1 MSESTTSEERATTP
15 ERRGA
20 APEKRT
26 GAAEERVAASEE
38 AATAPESRVTVP
50 ERLTADSE
58 EQTGAIAEREAA
70 PDSRTAAVGPTQ
82 RASGAAR
89 PDTGPTRPVA
99 ETTRRAAVT
108 TRQPVAEASA
118 AVPPQGSVA
127 RPATPEAAVAALA
140 ADGPGL
146 PFLIGVRHH
155 APSLAAAVPALLDAA
170 APDVLLV
177 ELPAEFQPWLGWLAH
192 EETRAPVALAAVPAG
207 GPGAGGEQG
216 PAFYPFADFSPELAA
231 LRWAAR
237 NGVPAVACDLPLAD
251 RAWARGGPDAP
262 APAPGADS
270 VPVPGEDSAP
280 VPGEGHGLSA
290 ALRSRLTGRDG
301 DDLWDRLVE
310 APAPGS
316 PPEALRRAALL
327 TGWALRHEAEARR
340 GVDGT
345 DLVREACMREH
356 IAEALANGR
365 RPAVVVGAFHTPA
378 LLPYAAGAATA
389 PAVDAPDAAQAPED
403 APDAPSALADAPDA
417 PDVLDVPDAPK
428 VPAGPSDAP
437 NAPAGAPDASAAG
450 APDTPSTPED
460 APAASV
466 GVPLTP
472 ADAPNA
478 PAREPGAGA
487 TEVGATGTG
496 ATEAGATRVETC
508 TVSLIPYTYLLLDSR
523 SGYPAGIRDPEW
535 QHTVLDAAGDPA
547 ALHEALIRT
556 AVRVC
561 ADLRGQ
567 GHPYGP
573 ADGREVVRVA
583 GDLARLRDLP
593 APGRGELLEAVQ
605 TVLGRGETY
614 GTGRAVAHALERVLV
629 GTRTGRPAPA
639 APRSGLG
646 PAVEAETE
654 VLSLPGPADA
664 HEKAPRD
671 LRLDPARSALDG
683 RRELLLRRLTVC
695 GIPYAQEQEVT
706 GAAGSE
712 GLTTRWQVRW
722 TPATAAMLTAAGAR
736 GVTPAQAAEGVLRG
750 RHATERAEGGPTAA
764 QVVRG
769 LTEAVTC
776 GLPALA
782 DERLTEL
789 AAVLP
794 ASGTLPELLAGL
806 DLLDRVAA
814 GHLPGL
820 GAPSAP
826 SPSKASPDA
835 LAPLPTRIAHAVELL
850 TSAAVRQVDG
860 LTGSEEPE
868 DARALLEL
876 AQRADRVGGIRLADA
891 LARLAADGTPLIAAA
906 AGAVRVLTGHE
917 RAETFGVRVA
927 SWVDAAVD
935 GSSRAALT
943 ARLTGVLTAA
953 GPLLTVG
960 VAALD
965 PLLHRVVE
973 LEDAAFLAR
982 LPALRG
988 GFDTLS
994 PAARDRLLDTV
1005 EERLGERV
1013 DIADADDPVES
1024 ARRAVADLAARDLL
1038 TRLGLPVPSP
1048 VDTEGHAPSA
1058 HATAPAPPT
1067 ASAPVAAF
1075 TTVPRPAAASA
1086 PVPPPST
1093 PASSSDATTGTAGP
1107 SGSEPATIT
1116 GTVRPSGPE
1125 PGTDTTTPAPADPA
1139 RSRTAGT
1146 APATGSEAVPGTIT
1160 GTVTGPSSG
1169 NGTDAATGT
1178 AAPPTGLG
1186 TGTATVRTLAPADRW
1201 RLVLGRR
1208 PDQLPSGAARLAT
1221 ALDEL
1226 YGAGRGE
1233 GSRGGLPMS
1242 GRGRGGREAPFP
1254 GVREWSEELAALFGP
1269 GVREEVLAAAA
1280 ATGRQDVLTELD
1292 PAAATPSV
1300 ELLRTVLRYAG
1311 GLPEAR
1317 LAALRPLVRRLVDEL
1332 TRQLAT
1338 RLRPALTGTMLAR
1351 PTRRPGGRLD
1361 LPRTLRAN
1369 LATARRT
1376 ADGTVQVVP
1385 EKPVFRSRARRSADW
1400 RLILVTDVSGSMEA
1414 STIWSA
1420 LTASVLAGVPTLS
1433 THFLAFSTEVV
1444 DLTGHVHDPLSL
1456 LLEVSVGGGTHIAAG
1471 LRHARSLI
1479 TVPSRTLVVVISD
1492 FEEGA
1497 PLGGLLSE
1505 VRALVATGCHVLGC
1519 ASLDDAGRPRYS
1531 TGVAGQLVAAG
1542 MPVAALSPLELARW
1556 IGEKTA

>member
-1 MSESTTSEERATTP
+1 M
-15 ERRGA
+15 
-20 APEKRT
+20 
-26 GAAEERVAASEE
+26 
-38 AATAPESRVTVP
+38 
-50 ERLTADSE
+50 
-58 EQTGAIAEREAA
+58 
-70 PDSRTAAVGPTQ
+70 
-82 RASGAAR
+82 
-89 PDTGPTRPVA
+89 
-99 ETTRRAAVT
+99 
-108 TRQPVAEASA
+108 
-118 AVPPQGSVA
+118 
-127 RPATPEAAVAALA
+127 AALA
-140 ADGPGL
+140 ATGPGV

-155 APSLAAAVPALLDAA
+155 APSLAAALPAMLDAA

-192 EETRAPVALAAVPAG
+192 EETEAPVALAAVPADG
-207 GPGAGGEQG
+207 SGPGAAGERG
-216 PAFYPFADFSPELAA
+216 PAFYPFADFSPELVA

-251 RAWARGGPDAP
+251 RAWAGRGTDIP
-262 APAPGADS
+262 APAPGA
-270 VPVPGEDSAP
+270 AP
-280 VPGEGHGLSA
+280 VPGPAEGRGLSD

-310 APAPGS
+310 ALAPGS
-316 PPEALRRAALL
+316 TPEALRRAALL
-327 TGWALRHEAEARR
+327 TGWALRHEAEARG
-340 GVDGT
+340 GVPDT
-345 DLVREACMREH
+345 DLVREACMRRH
-356 IAEALANGR
+356 VADALASGR

-378 LLPYAAGAATA
+378 LLPSAAAAADGPA
-389 PAVDAPDAAQAPED
+389 PAAEAPETAQAAQAQAPE
-403 APDAPSALADAPDA
+403 APEGPEAAEAPGRAAAS
-417 PDVLDVPDAPK
+417 
-428 VPAGPSDAP
+428 GPGTDGRVHA
-437 NAPAGAPDASAAG
+437 AAG
-450 APDTPSTPED
+450 TA
-460 APAASV
+460 
-466 GVPLTP
+466 
-472 ADAPNA
+472 
-478 PAREPGAGA
+478 
-487 TEVGATGTG
+487 
-496 ATEAGATRVETC
+496 TC
-508 TVSLIPYTYLLLDSR
+508 TVSLVPYTYPLLDSR

-547 ALHEALIRT
+547 ALHEALVRT

-561 ADLRGQ
+561 AALREQ

-583 GDLARLRDLP
+583 GDLARLRGLP

-614 GTGRAVAHALERVLV
+614 GTGRAVARALEQVLV
-629 GTRTGRPAPA
+629 GARTGRPAPA

-654 VLSLPGPADA
+654 ALALPGPQDA
-664 HEKAPRD
+664 HEKTPRD
-671 LRLDPARSALDG
+671 LRLDPARSTLDR

-695 GIPYAQEQEVT
+695 GIPYAQEQEVA
-706 GAAGSE
+706 GAAGGE

-736 GVTPAQAAEGVLRG
+736 GVTPAQAAEGVLRQ
-750 RHATERAEGGPTAA
+750 RHAAERAEGGPTAA
-764 QVVRG
+764 QVVGG
-769 LTEAVTC
+769 LTGAAEC

-806 DLLDRVAA
+806 DLLDRIDA

-820 GAPSAP
+820 GL
-826 SPSKASPDA
+826 PDA
-835 LAPLPTRIAHAVELL
+835 TAAPDATATARAARTAHAAELL

-860 LTGSEEPE
+860 LIGSEDPE

-876 AQRADRVGGIRLADA
+876 AQRADRVGGIRLTDA
-891 LARLAADGTPLIAAA
+891 LTRLAADGTPLIAAA

-917 RAETFGVRVA
+917 EAESFGGRVA
-927 SWVDAAVD
+927 SWVDGAVD
-935 GSSRAALT
+935 STSRAALT
-943 ARLTGVLTAA
+943 ARLTGVLTVA

-960 VAALD
+960 IGALD

-973 LEDAAFLAR
+973 LDDTAFLAR

-1013 DIADADDPVES
+1013 DTLDADNPAEL
-1024 ARRAVADLAARDLL
+1024 ARRTTADLAARELL
-1038 TRLGLPVPSP
+1038 AGLGLPVPPPADDDRFPPPPGRPTATHPAPTTPSDEA
-1048 VDTEGHAPSA
+1048 DTTPSDGADATLSDKADTTPSA
-1058 HATAPAPPT
+1058 EVASVPSAEIAPA
-1067 ASAPVAAF
+1067 
-1075 TTVPRPAAASA
+1075 
-1086 PVPPPST
+1086 
-1093 PASSSDATTGTAGP
+1093 
-1107 SGSEPATIT
+1107 
-1116 GTVRPSGPE
+1116 
-1125 PGTDTTTPAPADPA
+1125 
-1139 RSRTAGT
+1139 
-1146 APATGSEAVPGTIT
+1146 
-1160 GTVTGPSSG
+1160 
-1169 NGTDAATGT
+1169 
-1178 AAPPTGLG
+1178 
-1186 TGTATVRTLAPADRW
+1186 RTLAPADRW

-1208 PDQLPSGAARLAT
+1208 ADQLPSGADRLAT

-1226 YGAGRGE
+1226 YGAGHGE
-1233 GSRGGLPMS
+1233 GSRGGLPGPG
-1242 GRGRGGREAPFP
+1242 GRGSRGGREPSFP

-1280 ATGRQDVLTELD
+1280 VTGRQDVLAELD
-1292 PAAATPSV
+1292 PAATTPSV
-1300 ELLRTVLRYAG
+1300 ELLRTILRYAG

-1317 LAALRPLVRRLVDEL
+1317 LAALRPLVRHLVDEL

-1361 LPRTLRAN
+1361 LPGTLRAN

-1376 ADGTVQVVP
+1376 ADGTIQVIP
-1385 EKPVFRSRARRSADW
+1385 EKPVFRSRGRRSADW
-1400 RLILVTDVSGSMEA
+1400 RLILVTDVSGSMES

-1479 TVPSRTLVVVISD
+1479 AVPSRTLVVVISD

-1497 PLGGLLSE
+1497 PLAGLLAE
-1505 VRALVATGCHVLGC
+1505 VRSLVTTGCHVLGC

>member
-1 MSESTTSEERATTP
+1 MSESTIPGPRPGAEARA
-15 ERRGA
+15 
-20 APEKRT
+20 
-26 GAAEERVAASEE
+26 
-38 AATAPESRVTVP
+38 
-50 ERLTADSE
+50 
-58 EQTGAIAEREAA
+58 
-70 PDSRTAAVGPTQ
+70 
-82 RASGAAR
+82 
-89 PDTGPTRPVA
+89 VA
-99 ETTRRAAVT
+99 EVE
-108 TRQPVAEASA
+108 PG
-118 AVPPQGSVA
+118 PG
-127 RPATPEAAVAALA
+127 TPEAAVAALA
-140 ADGPGL
+140 ATGPGV

-155 APSLAAAVPALLDAA
+155 APSLAAALPALLDAA

-192 EETRAPVALAAVPAG
+192 EETEAPVALAAVPAD
-207 GPGAGGEQG
+207 GPGPGPAGERG
-216 PAFYPFADFSPELAA
+216 PAFYPFADFSPELVA

-251 RAWARGGPDAP
+251 RAWAKGGPGTPVP
-262 APAPGADS
+262 APVAAD
-270 VPVPGEDSAP
+270 
-280 VPGEGHGLSA
+280 GHGLSD

-310 APAPGS
+310 ALAPGS
-316 PPEALRRAALL
+316 TPEALRRAALL
-327 TGWALRHEAEARR
+327 TGWALRHEAEARG
-340 GVDGT
+340 GVDRT
-345 DLVREACMREH
+345 DLVREAWMRGRV
-356 IAEALANGR
+356 AEALASGR

-378 LLPYAAGAATA
+378 LLPSAAGS
-389 PAVDAPDAAQAPED
+389 PALDACAEAFA
-403 APDAPSALADAPDA
+403 
-417 PDVLDVPDAPK
+417 
-428 VPAGPSDAP
+428 
-437 NAPAGAPDASAAG
+437 DASATP
-450 APDTPSTPED
+450 PD
-460 APAASV
+460 
-466 GVPLTP
+466 
-472 ADAPNA
+472 
-478 PAREPGAGA
+478 PGADGHVNGA
-487 TEVGATGTG
+487 AGT
-496 ATEAGATRVETC
+496 AAC
-508 TVSLIPYTYLLLDSR
+508 TVSLIPYTYPLLDSR

-535 QHTVLDAAGDPA
+535 QHIVLDAAGDPA
-547 ALHEALIRT
+547 ALHEALVRT
-556 AVRVC
+556 AVRIC
-561 ADLRGQ
+561 AALREQ

-573 ADGREVVRVA
+573 AEGREVVRVA

-614 GTGRAVAHALERVLV
+614 GTGRAVARALEHVLV
-629 GTRTGRPAPA
+629 GARTGRPAPT

-646 PAVEAETE
+646 PAVEAETAA
-654 VLSLPGPADA
+654 LSLPGPEDA

-671 LRLDPARSALDG
+671 LRLDPARSTLDR

-695 GIPYAQEQEVT
+695 GIPYAQEQGVT
-706 GAAGSE
+706 GAAGTE

-736 GVTPAQAAEGVLRG
+736 GVTPAQAAEGVLRQ
-750 RHATERAEGGPTAA
+750 RRAAERAEDGPTAA

-769 LTEAVTC
+769 LTEAAEC
-776 GLPALA
+776 GLFGLA

-806 DLLDRVAA
+806 GLLDRIDA
-814 GHLPGL
+814 GHLPGPA
-820 GAPSAP
+820 APDDP
-826 SPSKASPDA
+826 SSPDA
-835 LAPLPTRIAHAVELL
+835 TASARAARTAHAAELL

-876 AQRADRVGGIRLADA
+876 SQRADRLGGIRLTAA

-917 RAETFGVRVA
+917 EAEAFGGRVA
-927 SWVDAAVD
+927 SWVDGAVD
-935 GSSRAALT
+935 STARAALT
-943 ARLTGVLTAA
+943 ARLTGVLTVA

-960 VAALD
+960 VGALD
-965 PLLHRVVE
+965 PLLQRVVE
-973 LEDAAFLAR
+973 LDDTAFLAR

-1013 DIADADDPVES
+1013 DTLGADDPAEL
-1024 ARRAVADLAARDLL
+1024 ARRTVADLAARELL
-1038 TRLGLPVPSP
+1038 TGLGLPVAPP
-1048 VDTEGHAPSA
+1048 AHDDRFTPQPGHPTATDPTTVS
-1058 HATAPAPPT
+1058 ATAPPT
-1067 ASAPVAAF
+1067 QA
-1075 TTVPRPAAASA
+1075 
-1086 PVPPPST
+1086 
-1093 PASSSDATTGTAGP
+1093 
-1107 SGSEPATIT
+1107 
-1116 GTVRPSGPE
+1116 
-1125 PGTDTTTPAPADPA
+1125 APA
-1139 RSRTAGT
+1139 
-1146 APATGSEAVPGTIT
+1146 
-1160 GTVTGPSSG
+1160 
-1169 NGTDAATGT
+1169 
-1178 AAPPTGLG
+1178 
-1186 TGTATVRTLAPADRW
+1186 RTLAPADRW

-1208 PDQLPSGAARLAT
+1208 PDRLPSGAARLAT

-1226 YGAGRGE
+1226 YGTGHGE
-1233 GSRGGLPMS
+1233 GSRGGLPGHGGGS
-1242 GRGRGGREAPFP
+1242 GPHGGREPSFP

-1269 GVREEVLAAAA
+1269 GIREEVLAAAA
-1280 ATGRQDVLTELD
+1280 VTGRQDVLAELD

-1300 ELLRTVLRYAG
+1300 ELLRTILRYAG

-1338 RLRPALTGTMLAR
+1338 RLRPALTGAMSPR

-1376 ADGTVQVVP
+1376 ADGTVRVIP
-1385 EKPVFRSRARRSADW
+1385 EKPVFRSRVRRSADW

-1444 DLTGHVHDPLSL
+1444 DLTGHVRDPLSL

-1479 TVPSRTLVVVISD
+1479 AVPSRTLVVVISD

-1497 PLGGLLSE
+1497 PLGGLLAE

-1556 IGEKTA
+1556 IGEKTV

>member
-1 MSESTTSEERATTP
+1 MSESTIPETRSTAEVSPTT
-15 ERRGA
+15 
-20 APEKRT
+20 
-26 GAAEERVAASEE
+26 
-38 AATAPESRVTVP
+38 
-50 ERLTADSE
+50 
-58 EQTGAIAEREAA
+58 EAA
-70 PDSRTAAVGPTQ
+70 PTAGPPA
-82 RASGAAR
+82 ASPAGSPAA
-89 PDTGPTRPVA
+89 G
-99 ETTRRAAVT
+99 
-108 TRQPVAEASA
+108 
-118 AVPPQGSVA
+118 
-127 RPATPEAAVAALA
+127 PATSEAAVAALA
-140 ADGPGL
+140 ATGPGS

-155 APSLAAAVPALLDAA
+155 APSLAAALPALLDAA

-192 EETRAPVALAAVPAG
+192 EETEAPVALAAVPAD
-207 GPGAGGEQG
+207 GPGPGSVGERG
-216 PAFYPFADFSPELAA
+216 PAFYPFADFSPELVA

-251 RAWARGGPDAP
+251 RAWAGRGTDTP
-262 APAPGADS
+262 APVADADS
-270 VPVPGEDSAP
+270 VPG
-280 VPGEGHGLSA
+280 PGEGRGLSD

-310 APAPGS
+310 ALAPGS
-316 PPEALRRAALL
+316 TPEALRRAALL
-327 TGWALRHEAEARR
+327 TGWALRHEAEAR
-340 GVDGT
+340 GEVQGT
-345 DLVREACMREH
+345 DLVREACMRRH
-356 IAEALANGR
+356 VAEALASGR

-378 LLPYAAGAATA
+378 LLPSVAAAADGPAPEASEAAEAAEAPEGPDRAAASGPGTDGRVHVAAGTA
-389 PAVDAPDAAQAPED
+389 
-403 APDAPSALADAPDA
+403 
-417 PDVLDVPDAPK
+417 
-428 VPAGPSDAP
+428 
-437 NAPAGAPDASAAG
+437 
-450 APDTPSTPED
+450 
-460 APAASV
+460 
-466 GVPLTP
+466 
-472 ADAPNA
+472 
-478 PAREPGAGA
+478 
-487 TEVGATGTG
+487 
-496 ATEAGATRVETC
+496 TC
-508 TVSLIPYTYLLLDSR
+508 TVSLVPYTYPLLDSR

-561 ADLRGQ
+561 AALREQ

-583 GDLARLRDLP
+583 GDLARLRGLP

-614 GTGRAVAHALERVLV
+614 GTGRAVARALEQVLV
-629 GTRTGRPAPA
+629 GARTGRPAPA

-654 VLSLPGPADA
+654 ALALPGPEDA

-671 LRLDPARSALDG
+671 LRLDPARSTLDR

-695 GIPYAQEQEVT
+695 GIPYAQEQGVA
-706 GAAGSE
+706 GAAGGE

-736 GVTPAQAAEGVLRG
+736 GVTSAQAAEGVLRQ
-750 RHATERAEGGPTAA
+750 RHAAERAEGGPTAA
-764 QVVRG
+764 QVVGG
-769 LTEAVTC
+769 LTGAAEC

-806 DLLDRVAA
+806 DLLDRLDA

-820 GAPSAP
+820 GL
-826 SPSKASPDA
+826 PDA
-835 LAPLPTRIAHAVELL
+835 TAAPDATATARAARTAHAAELL

-860 LTGSEEPE
+860 LTGSEDPE

-876 AQRADRVGGIRLADA
+876 AQRADRVGGIRLTDA
-891 LARLAADGTPLIAAA
+891 LTRLAADGTPLIAAA

-917 RAETFGVRVA
+917 EAEAFGRRVA
-927 SWVDAAVD
+927 SWVDGAVD
-935 GSSRAALT
+935 STSRAALT
-943 ARLTGVLTAA
+943 ARLTGVLTVA

-960 VAALD
+960 IGALD

-973 LEDAAFLAR
+973 LDDTAFLVR

-1013 DIADADDPVES
+1013 DTLDADDPAEL
-1024 ARRAVADLAARDLL
+1024 ARRTTADLAARELL
-1038 TRLGLPVPSP
+1038 AVLGLPVPPPAGDGGFPPPPGRPTATCPAPDAAPATTPS
-1048 VDTEGHAPSA
+1048 DEADAAPSA
-1058 HATAPAPPT
+1058 EATSVPSAEVAPA
-1067 ASAPVAAF
+1067 
-1075 TTVPRPAAASA
+1075 
-1086 PVPPPST
+1086 
-1093 PASSSDATTGTAGP
+1093 
-1107 SGSEPATIT
+1107 
-1116 GTVRPSGPE
+1116 
-1125 PGTDTTTPAPADPA
+1125 
-1139 RSRTAGT
+1139 
-1146 APATGSEAVPGTIT
+1146 
-1160 GTVTGPSSG
+1160 
-1169 NGTDAATGT
+1169 
-1178 AAPPTGLG
+1178 
-1186 TGTATVRTLAPADRW
+1186 RTLAPADRW

-1208 PDQLPSGAARLAT
+1208 ADQLPSGAARLAT

-1226 YGAGRGE
+1226 YGAGHGE
-1233 GSRGGLPMS
+1233 GSRGGLP
-1242 GRGRGGREAPFP
+1242 GPGGPGPRGGREPSFP

-1280 ATGRQDVLTELD
+1280 VTGRQDVLAELD
-1292 PAAATPSV
+1292 PAATTPSV
-1300 ELLRTVLRYAG
+1300 ELLRTILRYAG

-1317 LAALRPLVRRLVDEL
+1317 LAALRPLVRHLVDEL

-1376 ADGTVQVVP
+1376 ADGTIQVIP

-1400 RLILVTDVSGSMEA
+1400 RLILVTDVSGSMES

-1479 TVPSRTLVVVISD
+1479 AVPSRTLVVVISD

-1497 PLGGLLSE
+1497 PLAGLLAE
-1505 VRALVATGCHVLGC
+1505 VRSLVTTGCHVLGC

>member
-1 MSESTTSEERATTP
+1 MSQSTTP
-15 ERRGA
+15 ETRSTAETSPTAGA
-20 APEKRT
+20 PAVAPAQ
-26 GAAEERVAASEE
+26 GLAA
-38 AATAPESRVTVP
+38 
-50 ERLTADSE
+50 
-58 EQTGAIAEREAA
+58 G
-70 PDSRTAAVGPTQ
+70 
-82 RASGAAR
+82 
-89 PDTGPTRPVA
+89 PVA
-99 ETTRRAAVT
+99 
-108 TRQPVAEASA
+108 
-118 AVPPQGSVA
+118 
-127 RPATPEAAVAALA
+127 PEAAVAALA
-140 ADGPGL
+140 ATGPGL

-155 APSLAAAVPALLDAA
+155 APSLAAVLPALLDAA

-177 ELPAEFQPWLGWLAH
+177 ELPAEFQPWLDWLAH
-192 EETRAPVALAAVPAG
+192 EETEAPVALAAVPAERPG
-207 GPGAGGEQG
+207 TGPAAERG
-216 PAFYPFADFSPELAA
+216 PAFYPFADFSPELVA

-251 RAWARGGPDAP
+251 RAWSRGGPDTP
-262 APAPGADS
+262 VPAPGAA
-270 VPVPGEDSAP
+270 SAP

-290 ALRSRLTGRDG
+290 ALRARLTGRDG

-316 PPEALRRAALL
+316 TPEALRRAALL
-327 TGWALRHEAEARR
+327 TGWALRYEAEARG

-345 DLVREACMREH
+345 DLVREACMRAH
-356 IAEALANGR
+356 VAEALASGR

-378 LLPYAAGAATA
+378 LLPSTAGAVGSPALETSGAGYGPDEAPEQTAAPSPAAVSAPGLAYERDVA
-389 PAVDAPDAAQAPED
+389 PAPGDAPVPGAAP
-403 APDAPSALADAPDA
+403 
-417 PDVLDVPDAPK
+417 
-428 VPAGPSDAP
+428 
-437 NAPAGAPDASAAG
+437 
-450 APDTPSTPED
+450 
-460 APAASV
+460 
-466 GVPLTP
+466 
-472 ADAPNA
+472 
-478 PAREPGAGA
+478 EPGAASDPGA
-487 TEVGATGTG
+487 APASGAGNRGNSAPGTP
-496 ATEAGATRVETC
+496 AC
-508 TVSLIPYTYLLLDSR
+508 TVSLIPYTYPLLDSR

-535 QHTVLDAAGDPA
+535 QHTVLDAAGDPG

-556 AVRVC
+556 VVRVC
-561 ADLRGQ
+561 AALREQ

-614 GTGRAVAHALERVLV
+614 GTGRAVAQALERVLV
-629 GTRTGRPAPA
+629 GARTGRPAPA

-646 PAVEAETE
+646 PAVEAEAAA
-654 VLSLPGPADA
+654 LSLPGPEDA

-671 LRLDPARSALDG
+671 LRLDPARSTLDR

-695 GIPYAQEQEVT
+695 GIPYAQEQGVT
-706 GAAGSE
+706 GAAGTE

-736 GVTPAQAAEGVLRG
+736 GVTPAQAAEGVLRQ
-750 RHATERAEGGPTAA
+750 RHAAERAEGGPTAA

-769 LTEAVTC
+769 LTEAAEC
-776 GLPALA
+776 GLPAPA

-794 ASGTLPELLAGL
+794 ASGTLPELLTGL
-806 DLLDRVAA
+806 DLLDRIDA

-820 GAPSAP
+820 AAADDPSALSAPEATAAASDEP
-826 SPSKASPDA
+826 SATKAPDA
-835 LAPLPTRIAHAVELL
+835 TATAATTASALAARTAYAAELL

-860 LTGSEEPE
+860 LTGSEDPE

-876 AQRADRVGGIRLADA
+876 AQRADRVGGIRLTDA
-891 LARLAADGTPLIAAA
+891 LARLATDGTPLIAAA

-917 RAETFGVRVA
+917 KAESFGVRVA
-927 SWVDAAVD
+927 SWVDGAVD
-935 GSSRAALT
+935 STSRTALT
-943 ARLTGVLTAA
+943 ARLTGVLTVA

-960 VAALD
+960 VDALD

-973 LEDAAFLAR
+973 LDDTAFLVR

-994 PAARDRLLDTV
+994 PAARDRLLATV

-1013 DIADADDPVES
+1013 GTLDADDPVDL
-1024 ARRAVADLAARDLL
+1024 ARRTAADLAARELL
-1038 TRLGLPVPSP
+1038 TALGLPVPAPPHDDLLPSSS
-1048 VDTEGHAPSA
+1048 GHPAATRPTGPPATAPSA
-1058 HATAPAPPT
+1058 EAAPA
-1067 ASAPVAAF
+1067 
-1075 TTVPRPAAASA
+1075 
-1086 PVPPPST
+1086 
-1093 PASSSDATTGTAGP
+1093 
-1107 SGSEPATIT
+1107 
-1116 GTVRPSGPE
+1116 
-1125 PGTDTTTPAPADPA
+1125 
-1139 RSRTAGT
+1139 
-1146 APATGSEAVPGTIT
+1146 
-1160 GTVTGPSSG
+1160 
-1169 NGTDAATGT
+1169 
-1178 AAPPTGLG
+1178 
-1186 TGTATVRTLAPADRW
+1186 RTLAPADRW

-1208 PDQLPSGAARLAT
+1208 PDQLPSGAGRLAT

-1233 GSRGGLPMS
+1233 GSRGGLPGS
-1242 GRGRGGREAPFP
+1242 GPRGGREPSFP
-1254 GVREWSEELAALFGP
+1254 GVREWSEQLAALFGP

-1280 ATGRQDVLTELD
+1280 ATGRQDVLAEID

-1376 ADGTVQVVP
+1376 ADGAVQVIP

-1433 THFLAFSTEVV
+1433 THFLAFSTQVV

-1479 TVPSRTLVVVISD
+1479 TVPARTLVVVISD

-1497 PLGGLLSE
+1497 PLGGLLAE
-1505 VRALVATGCHVLGC
+1505 VRSLVSTGCHVLGC
-1519 ASLDDAGRPRYS
+1519 ASLDDTGRPRYS

>member
-1 MSESTTSEERATTP
+1 M
-15 ERRGA
+15 
-20 APEKRT
+20 
-26 GAAEERVAASEE
+26 
-38 AATAPESRVTVP
+38 
-50 ERLTADSE
+50 
-58 EQTGAIAEREAA
+58 
-70 PDSRTAAVGPTQ
+70 
-82 RASGAAR
+82 
-89 PDTGPTRPVA
+89 
-99 ETTRRAAVT
+99 
-108 TRQPVAEASA
+108 
-118 AVPPQGSVA
+118 
-127 RPATPEAAVAALA
+127 
-140 ADGPGL
+140 
-146 PFLIGVRHH
+146 
-155 APSLAAAVPALLDAA
+155 
-170 APDVLLV
+170 
-177 ELPAEFQPWLGWLAH
+177 
-192 EETRAPVALAAVPAG
+192 
-207 GPGAGGEQG
+207 
-216 PAFYPFADFSPELAA
+216 
-231 LRWAAR
+231 
-237 NGVPAVACDLPLAD
+237 
-251 RAWARGGPDAP
+251 
-262 APAPGADS
+262 
-270 VPVPGEDSAP
+270 
-280 VPGEGHGLSA
+280 
-290 ALRSRLTGRDG
+290 
-301 DDLWDRLVE
+301 
-310 APAPGS
+310 
-316 PPEALRRAALL
+316 
-327 TGWALRHEAEARR
+327 
-340 GVDGT
+340 
-345 DLVREACMREH
+345 
-356 IAEALANGR
+356 
-365 RPAVVVGAFHTPA
+365 
-378 LLPYAAGAATA
+378 
-389 PAVDAPDAAQAPED
+389 PDAADAPHAAE
-403 APDAPSALADAPDA
+403 APDAPRAAESP
-417 PDVLDVPDAPK
+417 
-428 VPAGPSDAP
+428 DAP
-437 NAPAGAPDASAAG
+437 NAPAGAPK
-450 APDTPSTPED
+450 
-460 APAASV
+460 
-466 GVPLTP
+466 
-472 ADAPNA
+472 A
-478 PAREPGAGA
+478 PAREPGGGA
-487 TEVGATGTG
+487 A
-496 ATEAGATRVETC
+496 AAC
-508 TVSLIPYTYLLLDSR
+508 TVSLIPYTYPLLDSR

-547 ALHEALIRT
+547 ALHEALVRT

-561 ADLRGQ
+561 VALREQ

-629 GTRTGRPAPA
+629 GTRTGRPTPA

-654 VLSLPGPADA
+654 ALSLPGPADT
-664 HEKAPRD
+664 HEKTPRD

-683 RRELLLRRLTVC
+683 RRELLLRRLTAC
-695 GIPYAQEQEVT
+695 GIPYAQEQGVT

-722 TPATAAMLTAAGAR
+722 TPATAAMLTAAGVR

-750 RHATERAEGGPTAA
+750 RHATESAEGGPTAA

-769 LTEAVTC
+769 LTEAAEC

-820 GAPSAP
+820 GAPRDP
-826 SPSKASPDA
+826 SRPKAA
-835 LAPLPTRIAHAVELL
+835 NAVAPLSTRVAHAAELL

-876 AQRADRVGGIRLADA
+876 AQRADRLGGIRLADA

-917 RAETFGVRVA
+917 QAETFGVRVA

-935 GSSRAALT
+935 SPSRAALT

-973 LEDAAFLAR
+973 VDDAAFLTR

-994 PAARDRLLDTV
+994 PAARDRLLGTV

-1013 DIADADDPVES
+1013 DLADADDPAEL

-1038 TRLGLPVPSP
+1038 TALGLPVPSP
-1048 VDTEGHAPSA
+1048 GDTGRRPPSA
-1058 HATAPAPPT
+1058 PDTTTRPHAAPAY
-1067 ASAPVAAF
+1067 
-1075 TTVPRPAAASA
+1075 
-1086 PVPPPST
+1086 PS
-1093 PASSSDATTGTAGP
+1093 TTGTSPAIGP
-1107 SGSEPATIT
+1107 DTA
-1116 GTVRPSGPE
+1116 SGPGPE
-1125 PGTDTTTPAPADPA
+1125 
-1139 RSRTAGT
+1139 T
-1146 APATGSEAVPGTIT
+1146 APGPEA
-1160 GTVTGPSSG
+1160 
-1169 NGTDAATGT
+1169 ALEF
-1178 AAPPTGLG
+1178 AP
-1186 TGTATVRTLAPADRW
+1186 VRTLAPADRW

-1208 PDQLPSGAARLAT
+1208 PDQLPSVAARLAT

-1233 GSRGGLPMS
+1233 GSRGGLPTPGGS
-1242 GRGRGGREAPFP
+1242 RGGREASFP

-1300 ELLRTVLRYAG
+1300 ELLCTVLRYAG

>member
-1 MSESTTSEERATTP
+1 MSEPTTP
-15 ERRGA
+15 ETRSTA
-20 APEKRT
+20 EKRST
-26 GAAEERVAASEE
+26 PETRSTTEKRAAAETRSTAEVPPTAGAPAASPGQGP
-38 AATAPESRVTVP
+38 AA
-50 ERLTADSE
+50 
-58 EQTGAIAEREAA
+58 G
-70 PDSRTAAVGPTQ
+70 
-82 RASGAAR
+82 
-89 PDTGPTRPVA
+89 
-99 ETTRRAAVT
+99 
-108 TRQPVAEASA
+108 
-118 AVPPQGSVA
+118 
-127 RPATPEAAVAALA
+127 PATPETAVAALA
-140 ADGPGL
+140 AAGPGL

-155 APSLAAAVPALLDAA
+155 APSLAAALPALLDEA

-192 EETRAPVALAAVPAG
+192 EETEAPVALAAVPAD
-207 GPGAGGEQG
+207 GPGPGPTGERG
-216 PAFYPFADFSPELAA
+216 PAFYPFADFSPELVA

-251 RAWARGGPDAP
+251 RAWAGGRPDTP
-262 APAPGADS
+262 TPVPGADS
-270 VPVPGEDSAP
+270 AP
-280 VPGEGHGLSA
+280 MPGEGHGLSA

-310 APAPGS
+310 ALAPGS
-316 PPEALRRAALL
+316 TPEALRRAALL
-327 TGWALRHEAEARR
+327 TGWALRHEAEARG
-340 GVDGT
+340 GVHGT
-345 DLVREACMREH
+345 DLAREACMRGH
-356 IAEALANGR
+356 VAEALASGR

-378 LLPYAAGAATA
+378 LLPSAAGADGA
-389 PAVDAPDAAQAPED
+389 P
-403 APDAPSALADAPDA
+403 
-417 PDVLDVPDAPK
+417 VPD
-428 VPAGPSDAP
+428 
-437 NAPAGAPDASAAG
+437 APDASAA
-450 APDTPSTPED
+450 AP
-460 APAASV
+460 
-466 GVPLTP
+466 
-472 ADAPNA
+472 
-478 PAREPGAGA
+478 EPGADGHVNGA
-487 TEVGATGTG
+487 AGT
-496 ATEAGATRVETC
+496 AAC
-508 TVSLIPYTYLLLDSR
+508 TVSLVPYTYPLLDSR

-561 ADLRGQ
+561 AALREQ

-614 GTGRAVAHALERVLV
+614 GTGRAVARALERVLV
-629 GTRTGRPAPA
+629 GARTGRPAPA

-646 PAVEAETE
+646 PAVEAETAA
-654 VLSLPGPADA
+654 LSLPGPEDA
-664 HEKAPRD
+664 HEKTPRD
-671 LRLDPARSALDG
+671 LRLDPARSPLD
-683 RRELLLRRLTVC
+683 RRRDTLLRRLTVC
-695 GIPYAQEQEVT
+695 GIPYAREQGVT
-706 GAAGSE
+706 GAAGTE

-736 GVTPAQAAEGVLRG
+736 GVTPAQAAEGVLRQ
-750 RHATERAEGGPTAA
+750 RHAAERAEDGPTAD

-769 LTEAVTC
+769 LTEAAEC

-806 DLLDRVAA
+806 DLLDRIDA
-814 GHLPGL
+814 GHLPGP
-820 GAPSAP
+820 AAPDDPSAP
-826 SPSKASPDA
+826 DASA
-835 LAPLPTRIAHAVELL
+835 AASARAARTARTAELL

-860 LTGSEEPE
+860 LTGSEDPE

-876 AQRADRVGGIRLADA
+876 AQRADRLGGIRLTDA

-917 RAETFGVRVA
+917 EAESFGGRVA
-927 SWVDAAVD
+927 SWVDGAVD
-935 GSSRAALT
+935 STSRAALT
-943 ARLTGVLTAA
+943 ARLTGVLTVA

-960 VAALD
+960 VGALD

-973 LEDAAFLAR
+973 LDDTAFLAR

-1013 DIADADDPVES
+1013 DHLDADDPAEP
-1024 ARRAVADLAARDLL
+1024 ARRTAADLAARALL
-1038 TRLGLPVPSP
+1038 TRLGLPVPPPPHDDRFPPLSGRP
-1048 VDTEGHAPSA
+1048 AATRPTGTP
-1058 HATAPAPPT
+1058 ATAPTTAPCT
-1067 ASAPVAAF
+1067 GA
-1075 TTVPRPAAASA
+1075 
-1086 PVPPPST
+1086 T
-1093 PASSSDATTGTAGP
+1093 PA
-1107 SGSEPATIT
+1107 
-1116 GTVRPSGPE
+1116 
-1125 PGTDTTTPAPADPA
+1125 
-1139 RSRTAGT
+1139 
-1146 APATGSEAVPGTIT
+1146 
-1160 GTVTGPSSG
+1160 
-1169 NGTDAATGT
+1169 
-1178 AAPPTGLG
+1178 
-1186 TGTATVRTLAPADRW
+1186 RTLAPADRW

-1208 PDQLPSGAARLAT
+1208 PDRLPPGAARLAT

-1226 YGAGRGE
+1226 YGAGHGE
-1233 GSRGGLPMS
+1233 GSRSGLPGPGHGGGS
-1242 GRGRGGREAPFP
+1242 GPRGGREPSFP

-1269 GVREEVLAAAA
+1269 GIREEVLAAAA
-1280 ATGRQDVLTELD
+1280 ATGRQDVLAALD

-1300 ELLRTVLRYAG
+1300 ELLRTILRYAG

-1317 LAALRPLVRRLVDEL
+1317 LAALRPLVRHLVDEL

-1338 RLRPALTGTMLAR
+1338 RLRPALTGTMSAR

-1376 ADGTVQVVP
+1376 ADGTVRVIP
-1385 EKPVFRSRARRSADW
+1385 EKPVFRSRVRRSADW

-1479 TVPSRTLVVVISD
+1479 AVPTRTLVVVISD

-1497 PLGGLLSE
+1497 PLGGLLAE
-1505 VRALVATGCHVLGC
+1505 VRALVNTGCHVLGC

>member
-1 MSESTTSEERATTP
+1 MSESTIP
-15 ERRGA
+15 ETRSTAEVPLTAEAASTVSPGDASPSDASPAGSPAAGPA
-20 APEKRT
+20 APEA
-26 GAAEERVAASEE
+26 G
-38 AATAPESRVTVP
+38 
-50 ERLTADSE
+50 
-58 EQTGAIAEREAA
+58 
-70 PDSRTAAVGPTQ
+70 
-82 RASGAAR
+82 
-89 PDTGPTRPVA
+89 
-99 ETTRRAAVT
+99 
-108 TRQPVAEASA
+108 
-118 AVPPQGSVA
+118 
-127 RPATPEAAVAALA
+127 PATSEAAVAALA
-140 ADGPGL
+140 ATGPGA

-155 APSLAAAVPALLDAA
+155 APSLAAALPALLDAA

-192 EETRAPVALAAVPAG
+192 EETEAPVALAAVPAD
-207 GPGAGGEQG
+207 GPGPGSAGERG
-216 PAFYPFADFSPELAA
+216 PAFYPFADFSPELVA

-251 RAWARGGPDAP
+251 RAWAGRGTDSP
-262 APAPGADS
+262 APVPDADS
-270 VPVPGEDSAP
+270 VPGPR
-280 VPGEGHGLSA
+280 EGHGLSD

-310 APAPGS
+310 ALAPGS
-316 PPEALRRAALL
+316 TPEALRRAALL
-327 TGWALRHEAEARR
+327 TGWALRHEAEAR
-340 GVDGT
+340 GEVQGT
-345 DLVREACMREH
+345 DLVREACMRRH
-356 IAEALANGR
+356 VAEALASGR

-378 LLPYAAGAATA
+378 LLPSAAAAADGPAPEAARVPGGPEAARAREAEEAPEAARAPEAEEASEAGEAPDRAAVFGPGTGGRVHAAAGTA
-389 PAVDAPDAAQAPED
+389 
-403 APDAPSALADAPDA
+403 
-417 PDVLDVPDAPK
+417 
-428 VPAGPSDAP
+428 
-437 NAPAGAPDASAAG
+437 
-450 APDTPSTPED
+450 
-460 APAASV
+460 
-466 GVPLTP
+466 
-472 ADAPNA
+472 
-478 PAREPGAGA
+478 
-487 TEVGATGTG
+487 
-496 ATEAGATRVETC
+496 TC
-508 TVSLIPYTYLLLDSR
+508 TVSLVPYTYPLLDSR

-561 ADLRGQ
+561 AALREQ

-583 GDLARLRDLP
+583 GDLARLRGLP

-614 GTGRAVAHALERVLV
+614 GTGRAVAHALEQVLV
-629 GTRTGRPAPA
+629 GARTGRPAPA

-646 PAVEAETE
+646 PAVESETE
-654 VLSLPGPADA
+654 ALALPGPKDA

-671 LRLDPARSALDG
+671 LRLDPARSTLDR

-695 GIPYAQEQEVT
+695 GIPYAQEQGVA
-706 GAAGSE
+706 GAAGGE

-722 TPATAAMLTAAGAR
+722 TPATAAMLTAAGVR
-736 GVTPAQAAEGVLRG
+736 GVTPAQAAEGVLRQ
-750 RHATERAEGGPTAA
+750 RHAAERAEGGPTAA
-764 QVVRG
+764 QVVGG
-769 LTEAVTC
+769 LTGAAEC

-794 ASGTLPELLAGL
+794 ASGTLPELLSGL
-806 DLLDRVAA
+806 DLLDRLDA
-814 GHLPGL
+814 GHLPGSGL
-820 GAPSAP
+820 SDATA
-826 SPSKASPDA
+826 APDA
-835 LAPLPTRIAHAVELL
+835 PATARAARTAHAAELL

-860 LTGSEEPE
+860 LTGSEDPE

-876 AQRADRVGGIRLADA
+876 AQRADRVGGIRLTDA
-891 LARLAADGTPLIAAA
+891 LTRLAVDGTPLIAAA

-917 RAETFGVRVA
+917 EAESFGGRVA
-927 SWVDAAVD
+927 SWVDGAVD
-935 GSSRAALT
+935 STSRAALT
-943 ARLTGVLTAA
+943 ARLTGVLTVA

-960 VAALD
+960 IGALD

-973 LEDAAFLAR
+973 LDDTAFLAR

-1013 DIADADDPVES
+1013 DTLDADDPAEL
-1024 ARRAVADLAARDLL
+1024 ARRTTADLVARELL
-1038 TRLGLPVPSP
+1038 AVLGLPVPPPADDGGSP
-1048 VDTEGHAPSA
+1048 APSGRSTATRSAPDAAPATNPSAEADAAPSA
-1058 HATAPAPPT
+1058 EVVPVRSAEADTAP
-1067 ASAPVAAF
+1067 SAEVVPV
-1075 TTVPRPAAASA
+1075 RSA
-1086 PVPPPST
+1086 EV
-1093 PASSSDATTGTAGP
+1093 
-1107 SGSEPATIT
+1107 
-1116 GTVRPSGPE
+1116 
-1125 PGTDTTTPAPADPA
+1125 APA
-1139 RSRTAGT
+1139 
-1146 APATGSEAVPGTIT
+1146 
-1160 GTVTGPSSG
+1160 
-1169 NGTDAATGT
+1169 
-1178 AAPPTGLG
+1178 
-1186 TGTATVRTLAPADRW
+1186 RTLAPADRW

-1208 PDQLPSGAARLAT
+1208 ADQLPSGAARLAT

-1226 YGAGRGE
+1226 YGAGHGE
-1233 GSRGGLPMS
+1233 GSRGGLPGPGGPGS
-1242 GRGRGGREAPFP
+1242 RGGREPSFP

-1280 ATGRQDVLTELD
+1280 VTGRQDVLAELD
-1292 PAAATPSV
+1292 PAATTPSV
-1300 ELLRTVLRYAG
+1300 ELLRTILRYAG

-1317 LAALRPLVRRLVDEL
+1317 LAALRPLVRHLVDEL

-1376 ADGTVQVVP
+1376 ADGTIQVIP

-1400 RLILVTDVSGSMEA
+1400 RLILVTDVSGSMES

-1479 TVPSRTLVVVISD
+1479 AVPSRTLVVVISD

-1497 PLGGLLSE
+1497 PLAGLLAE
-1505 VRALVATGCHVLGC
+1505 VRSLVTTGCHVLGC

>member
-1 MSESTTSEERATTP
+1 MSESTTP
-15 ERRGA
+15 EARSTAEVSPTAGA
-20 APEKRT
+20 P
-26 GAAEERVAASEE
+26 AASPAQGP
-38 AATAPESRVTVP
+38 AA
-50 ERLTADSE
+50 
-58 EQTGAIAEREAA
+58 G
-70 PDSRTAAVGPTQ
+70 
-82 RASGAAR
+82 
-89 PDTGPTRPVA
+89 
-99 ETTRRAAVT
+99 
-108 TRQPVAEASA
+108 
-118 AVPPQGSVA
+118 
-127 RPATPEAAVAALA
+127 PATPEAAVAALA
-140 ADGPGL
+140 ATGPGL

-155 APSLAAAVPALLDAA
+155 APSLAAALPALLDAA

-192 EETRAPVALAAVPAG
+192 EETEAPVALAAVPAD
-207 GPGAGGEQG
+207 GPGPSSASERG
-216 PAFYPFADFSPELAA
+216 PAFYPFADFSPELVA

-251 RAWARGGPDAP
+251 RAWAGGRPDTP
-262 APAPGADS
+262 APVPGADS
-270 VPVPGEDSAP
+270 AP
-280 VPGEGHGLSA
+280 MPGEGHGLSA

-310 APAPGS
+310 ALAPGS
-316 PPEALRRAALL
+316 TPEALRRAALL
-327 TGWALRHEAEARR
+327 TGWALRYEAEARS
-340 GVDGT
+340 GVHGT
-345 DLVREACMREH
+345 DLVREACMRGH
-356 IAEALANGR
+356 VAEALASGR

-378 LLPYAAGAATA
+378 LLPSAAGAAGG
-389 PAVDAPDAAQAPED
+389 PVP
-403 APDAPSALADAPDA
+403 DAPDA
-417 PDVLDVPDAPK
+417 PD
-428 VPAGPSDAP
+428 
-437 NAPAGAPDASAAG
+437 ASAAAPGPGPDGHVNG
-450 APDTPSTPED
+450 AAGT
-460 APAASV
+460 AA
-466 GVPLTP
+466 
-472 ADAPNA
+472 
-478 PAREPGAGA
+478 
-487 TEVGATGTG
+487 
-496 ATEAGATRVETC
+496 C
-508 TVSLIPYTYLLLDSR
+508 TVSLVPYTYPLLDSR

-561 ADLRGQ
+561 AALREQ

-614 GTGRAVAHALERVLV
+614 GTGRAVARALERVLV
-629 GTRTGRPAPA
+629 GARTGRPAPA

-646 PAVEAETE
+646 PAVEAETAT
-654 VLSLPGPADA
+654 LSLPGPEDA
-664 HEKAPRD
+664 HEKTPRD
-671 LRLDPARSALDG
+671 LRLDPARSTLDR

-695 GIPYAQEQEVT
+695 GIPYAQEQGVT
-706 GAAGSE
+706 GAAGTE

-736 GVTPAQAAEGVLRG
+736 GVTPAQAAEGVLRQ
-750 RHATERAEGGPTAA
+750 RHAAERAEDGPTAA

-769 LTEAVTC
+769 LTEAAEC

-806 DLLDRVAA
+806 DLLDRIDA
-814 GHLPGL
+814 GHLPGP
-820 GAPSAP
+820 AAPDDPSAP
-826 SPSKASPDA
+826 DATATASA
-835 LAPLPTRIAHAVELL
+835 RAARTARAAELL

-876 AQRADRVGGIRLADA
+876 AQRADRVGGIRLTDA

-917 RAETFGVRVA
+917 EAETFGGRVA
-927 SWVDAAVD
+927 SWVDGAVD
-935 GSSRAALT
+935 STSRAALT
-943 ARLTGVLTAA
+943 ARLTGVLTVA

-960 VAALD
+960 VGALD

-973 LEDAAFLAR
+973 LDDTAFLAR

-1013 DIADADDPVES
+1013 DNLDADDPAEL
-1024 ARRAVADLAARDLL
+1024 ARRTAVDLAARELL
-1038 TRLGLPVPSP
+1038 TGLGLPVPPPPHDDRFPPLSGRP
-1048 VDTEGHAPSA
+1048 AVTRPTVTP
-1058 HATAPAPPT
+1058 ATAPSTEA
-1067 ASAPVAAF
+1067 
-1075 TTVPRPAAASA
+1075 
-1086 PVPPPST
+1086 T
-1093 PASSSDATTGTAGP
+1093 PA
-1107 SGSEPATIT
+1107 
-1116 GTVRPSGPE
+1116 
-1125 PGTDTTTPAPADPA
+1125 
-1139 RSRTAGT
+1139 
-1146 APATGSEAVPGTIT
+1146 
-1160 GTVTGPSSG
+1160 
-1169 NGTDAATGT
+1169 
-1178 AAPPTGLG
+1178 
-1186 TGTATVRTLAPADRW
+1186 RTLAPADRW

-1208 PDQLPSGAARLAT
+1208 PDQLPPGAARLAT

-1226 YGAGRGE
+1226 YGAGHGE
-1233 GSRGGLPMS
+1233 GSRSGLPGPRHGGGS
-1242 GRGRGGREAPFP
+1242 GPRGGREPSFP

-1269 GVREEVLAAAA
+1269 GIREEVLAAAA
-1280 ATGRQDVLTELD
+1280 VTGRQDVFAELD

-1300 ELLRTVLRYAG
+1300 ELLRTILRYAG

-1317 LAALRPLVRRLVDEL
+1317 LAALRPLVRHLVDEL

-1376 ADGTVQVVP
+1376 ADGTVQVIP
-1385 EKPVFRSRARRSADW
+1385 EKPVFRSRVRQSADW

-1479 TVPSRTLVVVISD
+1479 TVPTRTLVVVISD

-1497 PLGGLLSE
+1497 PLGGLLAE
-1505 VRALVATGCHVLGC
+1505 VRALVTTGCHVLGC